1 MSLIRLPDLNALAS
15 LRTSMSREPYTTT
28 PASQAPATNPEA
40 DPQDLAAALTAA
52 ERGEGHV
59 TAARGVRMLGGSFE
73 DVFIPRR
80 SPDAHDVVIEIEYC
94 GLCHSDVHAGRGE
107 WGSRAMPLVPGHEIV
122 GRVAAVGTEVS
133 AHRVGDR
140 VGVGVMV
147 ASCRECQACRDGQEM
162 YCSNGGSVS
171 TYAAWDRFHAERTQ
185 GGYARTVVT
194 AEDFVYQIPDE
205 LDPAGAAPL
214 LCAGITT
221 YSPLAAAGVVPGSR
235 VAVAGI
241 GGLGHLAVKI
251 AVAMGATVTALT
263 HSPSKTQAAL
273 DLGAHEVV
281 LTSDGQALKE
291 RAQSFDVIVDAIA
304 AGHDINVFLG
314 LLRSGV
320 GKLALIGMPPAD
332 AASLAVDSAQL
343 SRRGLTLFGSKIGGV
358 AETREML
365 AFCAEHGVTSDV
377 EVVTASQLDEAW
389 DRMVAGDVRYRFVLD
404 VTTI

>member
-1 MSLIRLPDLNALAS
+1 MSLIRRPDLNALAR
-15 LRTSMSREPYTTT
+15 LRQAMNPSTTVD
-28 PASQAPATNPEA
+28 ASEAPATNPEGAPQPLA
-40 DPQDLAAALTAA
+40 DALAAAG
-52 ERGEGHV
+52 RGDAHV
-59 TAARGVRMLGGSFE
+59 TAARGLRTQGGAFE

-122 GRVAAVGTEVS
+122 GRVAAVGEQVTE
-133 AHRVGDR
+133 HRVGDR
-140 VGVGVMV
+140 VGVGVMI
-147 ASCRECQACRDGQEM
+147 AACRQCDQCRAGREM
-162 YCSNGGSVS
+162 YCTGGGSVS
-171 TYAAWDRFHAERTQ
+171 TYAAWDRFHGERTQ

-194 AEDFVYQIPDE
+194 AEDFVYPIPE
-205 LDPAGAAPL
+205 GLDAAAAAPL

-221 YSPLAAAGVVPGSR
+221 YSPLAAAGVGPGSR

-281 LTSDGQALKE
+281 LTSDAEALKE

-304 AGHDINVFLG
+304 AGHEVNTFLG

-332 AASLAVDSAQL
+332 VAALEVDSSQV

-365 AFCAEHGVTSDV
+365 RFCAEHGVVSDV
-377 EVVTASQLDEAW
+377 EVVSADHLDEAW

-404 VTTI
+404 ASTI

>member
-1 MSLIRLPDLNALAS
+1 
-15 LRTSMSREPYTTT
+15 
-28 PASQAPATNPEA
+28 
-40 DPQDLAAALTAA
+40 
-52 ERGEGHV
+52 V
-59 TAARGVRMLGGSFE
+59 V
-73 DVFIPRR
+73 IPRR

-122 GRVAAVGTEVS
+122 GRVAAVGSDVT
-133 AHRVGDR
+133 AHRVGER

-147 ASCRECQACRDGQEM
+147 ASCRECEACQAGREM
-162 YCSNGGSVS
+162 YCAGGGSVS
-171 TYAAWDRFHAERTQ
+171 TYAAWDRFHGERTQ

-194 AEDFVYQIPDE
+194 AEDFVHAIPDG

-221 YSPLAAAGVVPGSR
+221 YSPLVAADVGPGSR

-263 HSPSKTQAAL
+263 HSPSKQQAAL

-281 LTSDGQALKE
+281 LTSDASALKE
-291 RAQSFDVIVDAIA
+291 RAQSFDVIIDAIA
-304 AGHDINVFLG
+304 AGHDVNAFLS
-314 LLRSGV
+314 LLRSGT

-332 AASLAVDSAQL
+332 VASLEVDSAQL
-343 SRRGLTLFGSKIGGV
+343 SRRGLTIFGSKIGGV
-358 AETREML
+358 AETAEML
-365 AFCAEHGVTSDV
+365 RFCAEHGVTSDV
-377 EVVTASQLDEAW
+377 EVVSADQLDEAW

-404 VTTI
+404 ATTI

>member
-1 MSLIRLPDLNALAS
+1 MSLIRRPDLNTLAALRQGID
-15 LRTSMSREPYTTT
+15 LPEPVSSTE
-28 PASQAPATNPEA
+28 APATNPEG
-40 DPQDLAAALTAA
+40 DPQPLTDALSAAS
-52 ERGEGHV
+52 RGEGHV
-59 TAARGVRMLGGSFE
+59 TAARGVRTLGGSFE

-107 WGSRAMPLVPGHEIV
+107 WGVRAMPLVPGHEIV
-122 GRVAAVGTEVS
+122 GRVAAVGAAVT
-133 AHRVGDR
+133 AFKPGDR

-147 ASCRECQACRDGQEM
+147 ASCRECDQCTAGREM

-171 TYAAWDRFHAERTQ
+171 TYAAWDRFHGERTQ

-194 AEDFVYQIPDE
+194 AEDFVYALPE
-205 LDPAGAAPL
+205 GLDPAGAAPL

-221 YSPLAAAGVVPGSR
+221 YSPLAAAGVGPGSR

-263 HSPSKTQAAL
+263 HSESKTQAAL

-281 LTSDGQALKE
+281 LTSDEAALKE
-291 RAQSFDVIVDAIA
+291 RAQAFDVIVDAIA
-304 AGHDINVFLG
+304 AGHDVNTFLS

-332 AASLAVDSAQL
+332 VASLDVDSAQL

-358 AETREML
+358 AETRDML
-365 AFCAEHGVTSDV
+365 DFCAEHGVTSDV
-377 EVVTASQLDEAW
+377 EVVSASQLDEAW

-404 VTTI
+404 ATTI